1 MATTTP
7 FDTSRIPG
15 WGADLDRARRPAV
28 PMERTPPRLEGLH
41 WDQPGRQASSVEVL
55 RSIER
60 PAITPVYGTSCPPR
74 GLSGW
79 LRRRAFRRSEGDMR
93 HWLMLLFAD
102 RVDVAESA
110 FRDVRHSRKAQA
122 VAIVG
127 VGLLAAWWL
136 RRR

>member
-15 WGADLDRARRPAV
+15 WGADLDRAKRPAV
-28 PMERTPPRLEGLH
+28 PMERSPPRLEGLH
-41 WDQPGRQASSVEVL
+41 WEEPVEQARRVEVL
-55 RSIER
+55 HSIER
-60 PAITPVYGTSCPPR
+60 PKITPVYGTSCPPR

-93 HWLMLLFAD
+93 HWLMLLVAD
-102 RVDVAESA
+102 RVDVAESVV
-110 FRDVRHSRKAQA
+110 RDVRRSRGAQA
-122 VAIVG
+122 VALVG